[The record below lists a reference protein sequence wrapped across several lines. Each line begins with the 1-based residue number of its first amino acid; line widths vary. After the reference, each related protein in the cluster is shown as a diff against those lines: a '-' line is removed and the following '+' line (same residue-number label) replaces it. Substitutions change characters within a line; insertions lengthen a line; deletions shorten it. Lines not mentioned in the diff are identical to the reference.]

1 MAALLDL
8 VRKLIDYGKELAATL
23 QNDAAE
29 NPYFSCRAFGTR
41 DLTLILASITR
52 GLHRATALESRLVP
66 LAARPEKQPAA
77 PAPVQR
83 RPRASRPARFRNE
96 DLPLPQL
103 PTPEQI
109 AAEVRRRPIG
119 AVIADICRDLG
130 ILPNHPLWRD
140 LRKAIMHHGGSYVRL
155 LKDIITQPSLSL
167 AESAAPSEP
176 PAFPSSLAP
185 ASTGP
190 P

>member
-1 MAALLDL
+1 MPPVAW
-8 VRKLIDYGKELAATL
+8 RAATARPT
-23 QNDAAE
+23 DTAT
-29 NPYFSCRAFGTR
+29 FGE
-41 DLTLILASITR
+41 A
-52 GLHRATALESRLVP
+52 LVP
-66 LAARPEKQPAA
+66 A
-77 PAPVQR
+77 PGLDPGVD
-83 RPRASRPARFRNE
+83 PGIN
-96 DLPLPQL
+96 L
-103 PTPEQI
+103 PTPKQI